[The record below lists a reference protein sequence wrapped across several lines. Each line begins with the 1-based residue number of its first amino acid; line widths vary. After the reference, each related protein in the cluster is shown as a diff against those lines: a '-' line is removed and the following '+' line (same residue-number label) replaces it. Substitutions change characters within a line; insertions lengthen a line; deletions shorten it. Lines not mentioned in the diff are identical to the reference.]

1 MNRIFTWSEHEDLTA
16 SVEAI
21 FEKHCKLYRAPSR
34 DDCRTIAS
42 ALMAV
47 RVTEDAEA
55 RRKDPTKAPIIAARK
70 AAKDLLRNLKPIK
83 RKLEVLIADAE
94 TTGLETMGLS
104 DAGYREPLDRLD
116 AAANAVEALLV
127 ELYRPPIVPTTHQD
141 PIRFIAERV
150 QEALAAANDAA
161 ATFGANHDGPLVK
174 IVHDA
179 LSLVGMMGM
188 LTAHAVSAVLSE
200 KRRSRTRYKNRY

>member
-1 MNRIFTWSEHEDLTA
+1 MNRIFTWSEHEDLT
-16 SVEAI
+16 SGVEAI
-21 FEKHCKLYRAPSR
+21 CEKHCKLYLAPSR

-70 AAKDLLRNLKPIK
+70 SAKDLLRNLGPIR
-83 RKLEVLIADAE
+83 RKLESLIADAE
-94 TTGLETMGLS
+94 SMGQS
-104 DAGYREPLDRLD
+104 DPGYREPLDRLD

-127 ELYRPPIVPTTHQD
+127 ELERPPIVPTTHQD
-141 PIRFIAERV
+141 PIRFIAEKV
-150 QEALAAANDAA
+150 QEALAQANDGSAP
-161 ATFGANHDGPLVK
+161 FGANRDGPLVK

-179 LSLVGMMGM
+179 LSLVGMMRV
-188 LTAHAVSAVLSE
+188 TADAVSAVLSD
-200 KRRSRTRYKNRY
+200 KRRSRARYKNRY

>member
-1 MNRIFTWSEHEDLTA
+1 MNRVFTWSEIEDLTS

-21 FEKHCKLYRAPSR
+21 FEKHCKRYRAPSQ

-47 RVTEDAEA
+47 LVTEDAEA
-55 RRKDPTKAPIIAARK
+55 RRKDLTKAPIIAARK
-70 AAKDLLRNLKPIK
+70 AAKDLFRNLKPIK
-83 RKLEVLIADAE
+83 RKLEIQIADAE
-94 TTGLETMGLS
+94 TMGQS

-141 PIRFIAERV
+141 PIRFIAEKV
-150 QEALAAANDAA
+150 QEALAQANDGAA
-161 ATFGANHDGPLVK
+161 PKDTNAKSPLVK
-174 IVHDA
+174 IVHEA

-188 LTAHAVSAVLSE
+188 LTAHAVSAVLSD
-200 KRRSRTRYKNRY
+200 KRRSRARYKNRY